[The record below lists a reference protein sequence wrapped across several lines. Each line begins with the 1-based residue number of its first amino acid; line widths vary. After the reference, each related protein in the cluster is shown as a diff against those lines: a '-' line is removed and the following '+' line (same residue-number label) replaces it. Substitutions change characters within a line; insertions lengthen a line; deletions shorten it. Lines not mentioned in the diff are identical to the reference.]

1 MVGYNESWREVKMLN
16 KLFEIIEDRKANP
29 TEQSYTASLF
39 AEGEDRIL
47 QKIGEEATEVI
58 IAAKGQGDQ
67 RIIEE
72 VADLFY
78 HTLVLLSEKGLQLGD
93 VEAELRKRHQ

>member
-1 MVGYNESWREVKMLN
+1 MLN
-16 KLFEIIEDRKANP
+16 ELFEIIEDRKENP
-29 TEQSYTASLF
+29 TKKSYTASLF
-39 AEGEDRIL
+39 NSGEDRIL

-72 VADLFY
+72 ISDLFY
-78 HTLVLLSEKGLQLGD
+78 HTLVLLSAKGLKLSD
-93 VEAELRKRHQ
+93 IEDELRKRHR

>member
-1 MVGYNESWREVKMLN
+1 MLQ
-16 KLFEIIEDRKANP
+16 KLFEIIEDRRTNP
-29 TEQSYTASLF
+29 TEISYTASLF
-39 AEGEDRIL
+39 ADGEDRIL
-47 QKIGEEATEVI
+47 QKVGEEAVEVI

-78 HTLVLLSEKGLQLGD
+78 HTLVLLSAKGLSLNN
-93 VEAELRKRHQ
+93 VEDELRKRHQK